1 MSSWNNPFAYGDVY
15 SSNNPFANIGGQ
27 PYQYSDSALVDLQ
40 DAGLNTGNITTQP
53 LSGGNMA
60 FPWMAAATVAAPIIG
75 GLFQGSAERQR
86 REAGTEA
93 LGFQA
98 QVQQDMATAGFGAQ
112 ELARDNEYRRQL
124 NRGMD
129 ILNLRNSSPAL
140 AAMRRDR
147 GYGLAG
153 TGLLSAAQI
162 TKFGDMFGG
171 Y

>member
-27 PYQYSDSALVDLQ
+27 SYQYSDSALVDLQ
-40 DAGLNTGNITTQP
+40 DAGLKPGNITTQP
-53 LSGGNMA
+53 LSGGNMP

-75 GLFQGSAERQR
+75 GLFQRNAEGQR
-86 REAGTEA
+86 REAGRESLA
-93 LGFQA
+93 FQT
-98 QVQQDMATAGFGAQ
+98 QMQQDMATAGFGAQ
-112 ELARDNEYRRQL
+112 ELGRDNEYRRQL

-147 GYGLAG
+147 GYELAG
-153 TGLLSAAQI
+153 LGLGAAQI
-162 TKFGDMFGG
+162 TKFNDMFGG